1 MLYGTASSRLLF
13 IVDGR
18 AAISGDSM
26 VRPPGQDWPEGRVVR
41 LADLAGSYSPRV
53 TKVDEDHVLGLAEVL
68 DRLPPVVVDER
79 TMKVIDG
86 VHRVEAS
93 RRMGRTEIRAL
104 LFSGSETDAF
114 VVAVQANVR
123 HGKPLSRSE
132 RQSAAGTL
140 LRRSPDRSDRWVAE
154 VCGLSHSTV
163 SRIRQA
169 AEALGPVVP
178 GVRTGRDGRR
188 RPVDPAAGRAAIARA
203 LAEGPASSFRQV
215 AETAGVAPS
224 TAHRAAAAVRRLRR
238 EPLERPAPSA
248 SPLSPV
254 LLLDIGALHP
264 ADVPL
269 GHIYEVADE
278 LRRRARTCLELAEA
292 LERRARA
299 CRPARSGHEPS
310 ALVDHALEPVAE
322 ASEAGRRR

>member
-1 MLYGTASSRLLF
+1 MYGTASSHLLF

-18 AAISGDSM
+18 AAISDNSM
-26 VRPPGQDWPEGRVVR
+26 ARPPGQDWSEGRVVR
-41 LADLAGSYSPRV
+41 LADLVGSYSPRAV
-53 TKVDEDHVLGLAEVL
+53 RVDEDHVLALAEVL
-68 DRLPPVVVDER
+68 DRLPPVVVDQR

-93 RRMGRTEIRAL
+93 RRLGRTEIRAL
-104 LFSGSETDAF
+104 LFSGSETEAL

-123 HGKPLSRSE
+123 HGKPLTRGE
-132 RQSAAGTL
+132 RQGAAGDL
-140 LRRSPDRSDRWVAE
+140 LRRCPDRSDRWVAE

-163 SRIRQA
+163 ARIRQA
-169 AEALGPVVP
+169 AEALGP

-188 RPVDPAAGRAAIARA
+188 RPVDPAASRRAIVKA

-215 AETAGVAPS
+215 AEAAGVAPS
-224 TAHRAAAAVRRLRR
+224 TVHRASAAVRGLRG
-238 EPLERPAPSA
+238 ELPKRPASSA
-248 SPLSPV
+248 PLLPLV
-254 LLLDIGALHP
+254 LPLDIGALNLG
-264 ADVPL
+264 DVPL

-299 CRPARSGHEPS
+299 CRPARSGREPS
-310 ALVDHALEPVAE
+310 ALNDDALETVAE
-322 ASEAGRRR
+322 TSEAGRRG